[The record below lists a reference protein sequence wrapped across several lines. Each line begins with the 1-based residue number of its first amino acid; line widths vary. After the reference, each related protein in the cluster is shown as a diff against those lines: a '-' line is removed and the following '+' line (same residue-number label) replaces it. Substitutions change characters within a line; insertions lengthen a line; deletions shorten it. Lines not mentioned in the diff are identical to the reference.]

1 MIIAK
6 KIGERTMNIDSLNL
20 LSLLSSGD
28 SLEKLQQTMQPDEA
42 LSEEFADLLLDKIR
56 QLTSSSKDDHLA
68 ESFTN
73 GIFGEGNAQ
82 HEIAGWL
89 NERGINEDFIS
100 LFGKGLPMVNKLEK
114 DIDLENTLEA
124 LANVM
129 NTLEQDALEHGNL
142 EIKLEALIEKVEDIK
157 TAIPEQV
164 AMDGKLGKIID
175 ELKIIKD
182 DISKHQGEVNDKL
195 SKTDNGVT
203 EKTLDQNLL
212 NHREIVNL
220 EKQTAPV
227 IDKQLIEEG
236 GATLAKLE
244 QYFDKFVGAI
254 KQIKDVVGEESFL
267 LKGDELVTQI
277 EHLAMDI
284 ESIKAIFS
292 DNNAAKLAEKKID
305 DITHQLQIE
314 DIEDAD
320 DNLQLTSQIAAIVAT
335 LNEPQDREKMTV
347 GSVFQEPKPEHK
359 KEALSLKQM
368 TEERALG
375 IASKSEPESLL
386 QQENASRKPGQE
398 NPAIVAKQN
407 EKTDFLDMDAK
418 KSEPGNEKVLPRFAT
433 DIANLNRAVMH
444 ENKAEVA
451 PMSKHFAHPEWNKEI
466 AERVIWM
473 HKQEI
478 PAAELR
484 LNPRHLGPITIR
496 VDVTQDQAT
505 VAFTAQHAAV
515 KEAIEAALPKLREMF
530 SAQQLSL
537 AEVNVSQEDTGQR
550 QARSFAQ
557 MGSNSDRSGQKEKD
571 EMANNEQ
578 AEKAKEIADEIEA
591 GRAIASNGILSIFA

>member
-1 MIIAK
+1 
-6 KIGERTMNIDSLNL
+6 MNIDSLNL
-20 LSLLSSGD
+20 LSLLSTGD
-28 SLEKLQQTMQPDEA
+28 SLEKLQQTMQPDET

-56 QLTSSSKDDHLA
+56 QLTSSGEEDYLP

-73 GIFGEGNAQ
+73 GMFGEGNAQ

-114 DIDLENTLEA
+114 DIDLDNTLEA

-182 DISKHQGEVNDKL
+182 DISKHQGGVNGKL
-195 SKTDNGVT
+195 SKTD
-203 EKTLDQNLL
+203 
-212 NHREIVNL
+212 
-220 EKQTAPV
+220 
-227 IDKQLIEEG
+227 KQLIEGEE
-236 GATLAKLE
+236 ATLAKQE
-244 QYFDKFVGAI
+244 QYLDEFVGAI
-254 KQIKDVVGEESFL
+254 NQIKDVVGEESFL
-267 LKGDELVTQI
+267 LKGDGLVTQI
-277 EHLAMDI
+277 ERLAEDI

-292 DNNAAKLAEKKID
+292 NNSAAKLAEKKID
-305 DITHQLQIE
+305 DTTRPLQIE
-314 DIEDAD
+314 SIEDAD
-320 DNLQLTSQIAAIVAT
+320 DNLQLASQIAAIVAT
-335 LNEPQDREKMTV
+335 LNKPQDTEKMTV
-347 GSVFQEPKPEHK
+347 GPGFQEPKPEHK

-375 IASKSEPESLL
+375 IASKSEPESLM

-407 EKTDFLDMDAK
+407 EKTDFLDTDAK
-418 KSEPGNEKVLPRFAT
+418 KPELGNEKVSPRFAT
-433 DIANLNRAVMH
+433 DIASLNRAVMH
-444 ENKAEVA
+444 ENKADVA
-451 PMSKHFAHPEWNKEI
+451 PMSRHFAHPEWNKEI

-571 EMANNEQ
+571 EVAGNEQ

>member
-1 MIIAK
+1 
-6 KIGERTMNIDSLNL
+6 MNIDSLNL
-20 LSLLSSGD
+20 LSLLSTGD
-28 SLEKLQQTMQPDEA
+28 SLEKLQQTMQPDET

-56 QLTSSSKDDHLA
+56 QLTSSGEEDYLP

-73 GIFGEGNAQ
+73 GMFGEGNAQ

-114 DIDLENTLEA
+114 DIDLDNTLEA

-182 DISKHQGEVNDKL
+182 DISKHQGEVNGKL
-195 SKTDNGVT
+195 SKTD
-203 EKTLDQNLL
+203 
-212 NHREIVNL
+212 
-220 EKQTAPV
+220 
-227 IDKQLIEEG
+227 KQLIEGEE
-236 GATLAKLE
+236 ATLAKQE
-244 QYFDKFVGAI
+244 QYLDEFVGAI
-254 KQIKDVVGEESFL
+254 NQIKDVVGEESFL
-267 LKGDELVTQI
+267 LKGDGLVTQI
-277 EHLAMDI
+277 ERLAEDI

-292 DNNAAKLAEKKID
+292 NNSAAKLAEKKID
-305 DITHQLQIE
+305 DTTRPLQIE
-314 DIEDAD
+314 SIEDAD
-320 DNLQLTSQIAAIVAT
+320 DNLQLASQIAAIVAT
-335 LNEPQDREKMTV
+335 LNKPQDTEKMTV
-347 GSVFQEPKPEHK
+347 GPGFQEPKPEHK

-375 IASKSEPESLL
+375 IASKSEPESLM

-407 EKTDFLDMDAK
+407 EKTDFLDTDAK
-418 KSEPGNEKVLPRFAT
+418 KPELGNEKVSPRFAT
-433 DIANLNRAVMH
+433 DIASLNRAVMH
-444 ENKAEVA
+444 ENKADVA
-451 PMSKHFAHPEWNKEI
+451 PMSRHFAHPEWNKEI

-571 EMANNEQ
+571 EVAGNEQ

>member
-6 KIGERTMNIDSLNL
+6 KTGERTMNIDSLNL
-20 LSLLSSGD
+20 LSLLSTGD
-28 SLEKLQQTMQPDEA
+28 SLEKLQQTMQPDET

-56 QLTSSSKDDHLA
+56 QLTSSGEEDYLP

-73 GIFGEGNAQ
+73 GMFGEGNAQ

-114 DIDLENTLEA
+114 DIDLDNTLEA

-182 DISKHQGEVNDKL
+182 DISKHQGGVNGKL
-195 SKTDNGVT
+195 SKTD
-203 EKTLDQNLL
+203 
-212 NHREIVNL
+212 
-220 EKQTAPV
+220 
-227 IDKQLIEEG
+227 KQLIEGEE
-236 GATLAKLE
+236 ATLAKQE
-244 QYFDKFVGAI
+244 QYLDEFVGAI
-254 KQIKDVVGEESFL
+254 NQIKDVVGEESFL
-267 LKGDELVTQI
+267 LKGDGLVTQI
-277 EHLAMDI
+277 ERLAEDI

-292 DNNAAKLAEKKID
+292 NNSAAKLAEKKID
-305 DITHQLQIE
+305 DTTRPLQIE
-314 DIEDAD
+314 SIEDAD
-320 DNLQLTSQIAAIVAT
+320 DNLQLASQIAAIVAT
-335 LNEPQDREKMTV
+335 LNKPQDTEKMTV
-347 GSVFQEPKPEHK
+347 GPGFQEPKPEHK

-375 IASKSEPESLL
+375 IASKSEPESLM

-407 EKTDFLDMDAK
+407 EKTDFLDTDAK
-418 KSEPGNEKVLPRFAT
+418 KPELGNEKVSPRFAT
-433 DIANLNRAVMH
+433 DIASLNRAVMH
-444 ENKAEVA
+444 ENKADVA
-451 PMSKHFAHPEWNKEI
+451 PMSRHFAHPEWNKEI

-571 EMANNEQ
+571 EVAGNEQ